1 MSLLFV
7 DLVLIIFEVLWDLDN
22 EDWLP
27 VTVKSNTA
35 HDLYYMVAAISDQ
48 RLDISIV

>member
-7 DLVLIIFEVLWDLDN
+7 DFVLIIFEVLWDLDN

-27 VTVKSNTA
+27 ITVKSNTA
-35 HDLYYMVAAISDQ
+35 HDLYYMVTAISYQ
-48 RLDISIV
+48 RLDMAFV